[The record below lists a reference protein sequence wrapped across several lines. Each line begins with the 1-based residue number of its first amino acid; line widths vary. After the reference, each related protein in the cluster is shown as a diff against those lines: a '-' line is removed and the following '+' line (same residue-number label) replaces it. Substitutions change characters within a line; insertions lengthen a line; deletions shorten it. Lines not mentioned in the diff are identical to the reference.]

1 MTSSTLFRILS
12 DNTETEIGKRWDFAS
27 IHSLEAFRRNVP
39 LTCYD
44 DYQPYIERM
53 VEKGEKNL
61 IARGEV
67 VFYAPTSG
75 TTSKS
80 KLLPRFSSPTLK
92 FSTKKNLLLLCWHK
106 DTTTSLGVPIKSA
119 SCAVIGATIDADP
132 SAYAAPIEAY
142 KIDDMT
148 TALYVQL
155 VFGLLDPSVENI
167 WSPFC
172 PTVLTA
178 IKLLIEE
185 WKQMVDNI
193 RTGVLKQSLRITDA
207 QKKVLEE
214 SMGGP
219 NSQRAD
225 DLEAIFNQSNSEN
238 FEALAFRLWPK
249 LVTVDALGS
258 GPLSFYVP
266 KVKYYL
272 GKEVCL
278 FSSVYAA
285 SEGPGLFGINKE
297 PFSHPSA
304 YSLLTDKIFFEFIPI
319 AEVESE
325 NPKVYLAEEVKEGE
339 VYEIVLTTNEGLYR
353 YRIGDIVKIIEV
365 FSNGSQSP
373 LIDLLGRTKTLSLH
387 SEKLSDFH
395 VSKALDALGNGPW
408 KQYTVKDFIVT
419 ADLKPIPPRHQ
430 FWLEITPAY
439 PCVDITASERTAGEA
454 FLDTQLAKINGSY
467 ASGREKNM
475 ISSPK
480 ITLLTSGTFAKIIEV
495 LKQRSPVTEAQLKM
509 PRTTTDPELIA
520 VLETNL
526 KP

>member
-1 MTSSTLFRILS
+1 M
-12 DNTETEIGKRWDFAS
+12 
-27 IHSLEAFRRNVP
+27 
-39 LTCYD
+39 
-44 DYQPYIERM
+44 
-53 VEKGEKNL
+53 
-61 IARGEV
+61 
-67 VFYAPTSG
+67 
-75 TTSKS
+75 
-80 KLLPRFSSPTLK
+80 LK
-92 FSTKKNLLLLCWHK
+92 KKFQN
-106 DTTTSLGVPIKSA
+106 P
-119 SCAVIGATIDADP
+119 
-132 SAYAAPIEAY
+132 
-142 KIDDMT
+142 
-148 TALYVQL
+148 
-155 VFGLLDPSVENI
+155 
-167 WSPFC
+167 
-172 PTVLTA
+172 
-178 IKLLIEE
+178 
-185 WKQMVDNI
+185 
-193 RTGVLKQSLRITDA
+193 
-207 QKKVLEE
+207 
-214 SMGGP
+214 
-219 NSQRAD
+219 QRAD

-297 PFSHPSA
+297 PFRHPSA
-304 YSLLTDKIFFEFIPI
+304 YSLLTEKVFFEFIPI

-325 NPKVYLAEEVKEGE
+325 NPKVYLAEEVKKGE

-373 LIDLLGRTKTLSLH
+373 LIDLLGRTKTISLH
-387 SEKLSDFH
+387 SEKISDFNI
-395 VSKALDALGNGPW
+395 SKVFDALIKGPW